1 MRKYFKK
8 LCKEVWN
15 FKTRDDIQFIKC
27 ATVRTAS
34 PHKYFGTL
42 VEKSNAHA
50 TSRRCQ
56 FFLFVV
62 PFCWGELT
70 HELWCTIPF
79 SRKKFPMTL
88 LKYSAPLSVLNT
100 CIWVLN
106 CVCNNLQKFLI
117 IWPTYD
123 FSFDKYTQQSLVWS
137 SVKVINHF
145 LLDKVLVRLGP
156 LDIAMNNWKRFWRFI
171 SLNWK
176 RISMMFSKFTNLTLK
191 EDISFRSNSFRNNA
205 FKYLKL
211 GWPNLKCHNIMPSL
225 LFETKKILIEELIGP
240 DWCLVSGSSSK

>member
-1 MRKYFKK
+1 MTARGSSLPRCLCSWTKIVHPNIFSGKSSRIEAMRKYFKK

-176 RISMMFSKFTNLTLK
+176 EFNLTLK
-191 EDISFRSNSFRNNA
+191 WRYIFP
-205 FKYLKL
+205 FKKF
-211 GWPNLKCHNIMPSL
+211 WKQ
-225 LFETKKILIEELIGP
+225 
-240 DWCLVSGSSSK
+240 CL